1 MKKILPLVLALA
13 LLLSLSASA
22 FADDV
27 QGRAVIGADLST
39 EQVDKLYA
47 MFGISRGSLPELTVT
62 NQEERVYLSGF
73 ISEELLGTRAISSV
87 LVELLPEGS
96 GMDVSTVN
104 ITWCTPE
111 MYKAALATA
120 GITDARIVVAAP
132 FEVSGTAALTGIY
145 KAYEDITGQTLDEMS
160 KLVGTQELTI
170 TGEIADAIGSMDS
183 TSIVNQLKLVL
194 TETEKMSDEE
204 ILAQIDAIC
213 TQYNVQLSDTH
224 RQQLLSLC
232 RSFEGLDAESLKAKV
247 EDVQGKIKSLAG
259 AKEKVEAVVEKAK
272 GFVGSVGKFFDKV
285 RDVIAVIKR

>member
-1 MKKILPLVLALA
+1 MKRILLIVLAVA
-13 LLLSLSASA
+13 LLLSLSVPA
-22 FADDV
+22 FAEET
-27 QGRAVIGADLST
+27 QGRAVIGADLNT
-39 EQVDKLYA
+39 EQVERIYTL
-47 MFGISRGSLPELTVT
+47 FGVSRGSLPELSVT
-62 NQEERVYLSGF
+62 NQEERVYLSSF
-73 ISEELLGTRAISSV
+73 VSEALLGTRAISSV
-87 LVELLPEGS
+87 LVELQPEGS
-96 GMDVSTVN
+96 GLDVSTVN

-120 GITDARIVVAAP
+120 GIADARIVVAAP

-145 KAYEDITGQTLDEMS
+145 KAYEDITGKTLDEMS

-183 TSIVNQLKLVL
+183 TSIVSQLKMVL

-213 TQYNVQLSDTH
+213 TEYNVQLSDTH
-224 RQQLLSLC
+224 KQQLLSLC
-232 RSFEGLDAESLKAKV
+232 RSLEGLDADSLKAKV
-247 EDVQGKIKSLAG
+247 EDVQSKIKSLAG

-285 RDVIAVIKR
+285 KDVIAVIKR